1 MDQLLVISEIEL
13 RQPYSQFLNRVY
25 SFVDPDIYQII
36 EDLNK
41 MQKGAADHE
50 IDPEVFILSLTR
62 LELERDISQFCLRA
76 LFNALLYSVKY
87 EDFAI
92 NQVTL

>member
-41 MQKGAADHE
+41 M
-50 IDPEVFILSLTR
+50 
-62 LELERDISQFCLRA
+62 
-76 LFNALLYSVKY
+76 
-87 EDFAI
+87 
-92 NQVTL
+92 